1 MLAVI
6 LLLTALTVGLFALTL
21 MQLRPGRGAVTAR
34 LQQMQ
39 TGTEPH
45 DTLARRRRQAKSE
58 RLKSVLQVLG
68 QRVEGGR
75 KDNSAVRQF
84 LTQAGYPD
92 RRARSPSTGPPRVR
106 WPSDCRRRHPAPAD
120 AGRVGH
126 SGMIG
131 ISGSWRWA
139 GSVRPSIVRSRLKAR
154 QKEVQL
160 ALADMLDMLVVCVE
174 AGLGLNQALVRV
186 ADEIDHVSP
195 VMSEQLA
202 MVNLE
207 MRAGTPRDEALK
219 NLAERTGLADIR
231 SLVSMLIQT
240 DRFGTSVADALRVH
254 SDTMRTK
261 RRQRAEEAAAKTT
274 IKLVFPLVLFVFPAM
289 FVVVLGPSALAI
301 FRTLQQAL
309 MRLVR
314 VGRTP
319 GASASSGRP
328 DRAGGWLVGETQ
340 GHAGRP
346 APAPEKGCS

>member
-6 LLLTALTVGLFALTL
+6 LLLTALTVALFALTL

-39 TGTEPH
+39 TGSDPN

-58 RLKSVLQVLG
+58 RLKNVLQVLG
-68 QRVEGGR
+68 QRVGSGR
-75 KDNSAVRQF
+75 KDTSAVQQF

-92 RRARSPSTGPPRVR
+92 ASAVSVYWASRVTLAAGLPAAGIVLLPMLGASAMQVMLGIFWFMALGWVGPTFY
-106 WPSDCRRRHPAPAD
+106 
-120 AGRVGH
+120 
-126 SGMIG
+126 
-131 ISGSWRWA
+131 
-139 GSVRPSIVRSRLKAR
+139 VRSRLKAR

-160 ALADMLDMLVVCVE
+160 ALPDMLDMLVVCVE

-195 VMSEQLA
+195 IMSEQLA
-202 MVNLE
+202 LINLE
-207 MRAGTPRDEALK
+207 MRAGTPRDEALR
-219 NLAERTGLADIR
+219 NYAERTGLVDIR

-240 DRFGTSVADALRVH
+240 DRFGTSVANALRVH
-254 SDTMRTK
+254 SETMRTK

-301 FRTLQQAL
+301 FRTFSKL
-309 MRLVR
+309 
-314 VGRTP
+314 
-319 GASASSGRP
+319 
-328 DRAGGWLVGETQ
+328 
-340 GHAGRP
+340 
-346 APAPEKGCS
+346 